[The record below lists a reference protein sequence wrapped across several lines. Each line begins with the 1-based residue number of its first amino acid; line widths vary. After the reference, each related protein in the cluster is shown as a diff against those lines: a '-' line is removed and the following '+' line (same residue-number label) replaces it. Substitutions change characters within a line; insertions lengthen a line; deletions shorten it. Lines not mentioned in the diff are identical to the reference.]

1 MNNHVHDIATTH
13 PEKEQLHKYWW
24 LRGTTEIAIVVG
36 LYIIYSFVQASVNQP
51 VSLAVQNANNI
62 VQLEKT
68 LGIFI
73 ELNVQHWFLQNSI
86 LVKLVNDVYSYL
98 FYPVI
103 IVFAIWAY
111 NRHKQQYMVARNIFL
126 VSAFIGLF
134 SFAFFPMAPPRLMS
148 GLGFVDTL
156 AKYDAIHYSPSIPHF
171 LVNQY
176 AAMPSFHFGW
186 TLLVGASTFLIAKS
200 WWLKV
205 LGALLPALMLIS
217 IIATG
222 NHFILDALGGA
233 VTIALACGLVFA
245 FSAVVHRRK
254 VKQDQDTEEIE

>member
-1 MNNHVHDIATTH
+1 MNNHPHGLETTH

-51 VSLAVQNANNI
+51 VSLAVQNANSI
-62 VQLEKT
+62 VQLEKN

-86 LVKLVNDVYSYL
+86 LVNLANDVYSYL

-103 IVFAIWAY
+103 IAFAIWAY
-111 NRHKQQYMVARNIFL
+111 NRHKQQYIVARNIFL

-134 SFAFFPMAPPRLMS
+134 SFALFPMAPPRLMS
-148 GLGFVDTL
+148 ELGFVDTL
-156 AKYDAIHYSPSIPHF
+156 SKYDAIHYSASIPHF

-186 TLLVGASTFLIAKS
+186 TLLVGAATFMIARS
-200 WWLKV
+200 WWLRT
-205 LGALLPALMLIS
+205 LGILLPVVMLVS
-217 IIATG
+217 IVATG

-245 FSAVVHRRK
+245 FSAVTNHRK
-254 VKQDQDTEEIE
+254 AKQDQDVDETE